1 VVSDAGVGMSLN
13 ADVADV
19 VNRPSRLR
27 ALAALEANAES
38 AAEALDRIVRVAC
51 RILGVPVVLVNL
63 VGSDR
68 QRFVSCGATGEPW
81 ASTREMPLTAGF
93 CPFALGA
100 EDAYALSD
108 ARVDA
113 AHVANPAVEQFGVVA
128 YAGVPLRAVD
138 GEPIGTLCAIDHE
151 PRTWSPEDLAL
162 LTDLTASVIAELQ
175 LLTTTRQL
183 AREQARV
190 RDLAALSSAL
200 ARAVTPAD
208 VIDTVLRAVDRIDAG
223 AVWLLLL
230 DESGQ
235 ALRTVAAGGDAQA
248 GADHAGMPLDAPL
261 SPADVVRTGR
271 PEFLVTRAA
280 MHNRFAPVLDV
291 MPAAGSAAVLPLTS
305 GTAHVGALVVGF
317 TGTRSFSPDD
327 QEYLAALAGVAVLA
341 LERGRR

>member
-1 VVSDAGVGMSLN
+1 MSLN
-13 ADVADV
+13 ADVTEV
-19 VNRPSRLR
+19 VHRPSRLR

-100 EDAYALSD
+100 GDAYALSD
-108 ARVDA
+108 ARADS
-113 AHVANPAVEQFGVVA
+113 AHVANPAVHQFGVVA
-128 YAGVPLRAVD
+128 YAGVPLRAAD

-162 LTDLTASVIAELQ
+162 LADLAASVIAELQ

-183 AREQARV
+183 AREQTRV
-190 RDLAALSSAL
+190 RGLASLSSAL
-200 ARAVTPAD
+200 ARAETPIE
-208 VIDTVLRAVDRIDAG
+208 VIETVLRAVDRIDAG
-223 AVWLLLL
+223 AVWLLLR

-235 ALRTVAAGGDAQA
+235 ALRTVAAGGDAKAAA
-248 GADHAGMPLDAPL
+248 GDAGMPLDAPL
-261 SPADVVRTGR
+261 SPAVAVRTGR
-271 PEFLVTRAA
+271 ADFLVTHAE
-280 MHNRFAPVLDV
+280 MQDRFATVLDV
-291 MPAAGSAAVLPLTS
+291 MPAAGSAAVLPLTA
-305 GTAHVGALVVGF
+305 GMEHVGALVVGF
-317 TGTRSFSPDD
+317 TGTRTFSPDD
-327 QEYLAALAGVAVLA
+327 QEYLAALAGVSVLA
-341 LERGRR
+341 LAAGRR